1 MARAVSEAAELAPC
15 RNGHCPESRLM
26 DTLDPASPAV
36 TLMPASREPRIWGF
50 WGTSLWGIFIF
61 AALFGGQLTV
71 VAYLLLAQGGPIDM
85 TSAIH
90 VVGRGLTISLSVVM
104 GLPAILLALWIAI
117 RGTRTPFADYLGLRG
132 TSWKNFLLGLVGLV
146 VIIMGWDQMSRT
158 IGHEVEPGFML
169 DVLKTAQVD
178 GVLWLLIVAFCVA
191 APVSE
196 ELLARGFLYR
206 GWSESALGPYGA
218 IVLSSL
224 VWTTMHLQYEWYFF
238 GEVFCLG
245 LWLGYMR
252 YRSGSTWLT
261 IALHALN
268 NFGAVVQSI
277 YLAGNG

>member
-1 MARAVSEAAELAPC
+1 
-15 RNGHCPESRLM
+15 M
-26 DTLDPASPAV
+26 DTLDSAA
-36 TLMPASREPRIWGF
+36 TLMPGRREPKIWGF
-50 WGTSLWGIFIF
+50 WGTSLWGAFIF
-61 AALFGGQLTV
+61 AALFGGQLAV
-71 VAYLLLAQGGPIDM
+71 LAGLLLVQGGPIDM
-85 TSAIH
+85 TNAIH
-90 VVGRGLTISLSVVM
+90 IVGRGLTISLSVVM

-132 TSWKNFLLGLVGLV
+132 TSWRNYLIGVVGLV
-146 VIIMGWDQMSRT
+146 VIVMGWDQMSRT

-169 DVLKTAQVD
+169 DVLKTARTD

-206 GWSESALGPYGA
+206 GWSESRLGPYGA

-224 VWTTMHLQYEWYFF
+224 VWTGMHLQYEWYFF

-261 IALHALN
+261 IALHGLN
-268 NFGAVVQSI
+268 NFGAVVQSL
-277 YLAGNG
+277 YLAGSG